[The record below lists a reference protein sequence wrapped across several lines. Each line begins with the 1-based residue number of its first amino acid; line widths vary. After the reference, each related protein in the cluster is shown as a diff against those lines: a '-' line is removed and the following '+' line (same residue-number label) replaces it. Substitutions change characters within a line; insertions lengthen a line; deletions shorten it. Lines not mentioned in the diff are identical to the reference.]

1 VSNALVRGVE
11 DCSELLPI
19 GSCQI
24 VQGQCLDIGHILRLL
39 EPARGP
45 SERIVAIIRGADTP
59 RWRVAC
65 TLHAFIIIMATL
77 SDKRI
82 LVIEDSPVY
91 RHLITSHLREW
102 GFEMVVAKSGEE
114 GWEILERGDS
124 PKLALMDW
132 VMPGMDGAQICRR
145 LRQRNASDSYVYS
158 ILLTS
163 RDSRAD
169 LMKALEAGA
178 DDYLAKPFDEHELKA
193 RLLVGM
199 RIVGLQ
205 EELIAARERM
215 RYDATRD
222 SLTGLLNRREI
233 LESLGRELARS
244 RRERQSLSVMMVD
257 IDHFKRVND
266 ELGHNAG
273 DQVLKEVAKR
283 LRLKLRVYDGIGRYG
298 GEEFLLI
305 LSGCDLTSALIRADE
320 IRSAVSST
328 AVTALKTPRR
338 ITLSMGLA
346 VAEGDSTIE
355 MDALLHQADCA
366 LYKAKNSG
374 RDQIQSV
381 QCSTEVV
388 VEL

>member
-1 VSNALVRGVE
+1 
-11 DCSELLPI
+11 
-19 GSCQI
+19 
-24 VQGQCLDIGHILRLL
+24 
-39 EPARGP
+39 
-45 SERIVAIIRGADTP
+45 
-59 RWRVAC
+59 
-65 TLHAFIIIMATL
+65 MATL
-77 SDKRI
+77 PDKRI

-91 RHLITSHLREW
+91 RHLIVGHLREW
-102 GFEMVVAKSGEE
+102 GFEMVIAKCGEE
-114 GWEILERGDS
+114 GWKILERADS

-132 VMPGMDGAQICRR
+132 VMPGMDGVQICRK
-145 LRQRNASDSYVYS
+145 LRERNLSDSYVYS

-163 RDSRAD
+163 KDSRAD
-169 LMKALEAGA
+169 LMKALESGA

-233 LESLGRELARS
+233 LELLGRELARS
-244 RRERQSLSVMMVD
+244 RREKQSLSVMMVD

-283 LRLKLRVYDGIGRYG
+283 LKLKLRVYDGVGRYG
-298 GEEFLLI
+298 GEEFLMVLP
-305 LSGCDLTSALIRADE
+305 GCDLTSALIRADQ
-320 IRSAVSST
+320 IRSAVSSKVMT
-328 AVTALKTPRR
+328 TPKTPRR
-338 ITLSMGLA
+338 VTLSMGVA
-346 VAEGDSTIE
+346 VAEGDSAIE

-366 LYKAKNSG
+366 LYKAKNGG
-374 RDQIQSV
+374 RDQIQSI
-381 QCSTEVV
+381 QCFTEAV
-388 VEL
+388 VEI